1 MISGRQYYEIPPAGG
16 GGSGGVVIGGGGGGT
31 RGGAGNHAMNGHGSI
46 HRFDPTYVPGY
57 GHGVH
62 GYSRGHS
69 HGGGGYYDRNRGT
82 RVQQYDDDDNDDS
95 NNISINHGFKPA
107 PAARQSLSAL
117 DEKRAN
123 EIRRG
128 VYAHVFLDVKNSSK
142 SEVS

>member
-16 GGSGGVVIGGGGGGT
+16 GGSGGVVIGGGGA
-31 RGGAGNHAMNGHGSI
+31 RNGHGSI

-69 HGGGGYYDRNRGT
+69 HGGGGYYDRNHGARG
-82 RVQQYDDDDNDDS
+82 QQYDDDDDNDDS